1 MGELTHV
8 DALGADGA
16 YRTCRR
22 MDITCVAGEKA
33 GEISLVPPLYVRHTM
48 AALRAAPVPRA
59 SDRFAMLAEAARIY
73 LHGTVGGM
81 DAERYALT
89 VSLVSGAPLPVVRD
103 SITHVADTLRAL
115 HRTAGLAMPTG
126 AVADWNDVRTKNGS
140 AVWTRRGEVFTVL
153 TSGNT
158 PAVHGLWPE
167 ALALGYKVAVRP
179 SNREPFTAFRL
190 ISALREAGFGNDVVA
205 LLPTDHHTADSLVS
219 EADYAMVY
227 GGQDVVDKYAGS
239 PRVLP
244 QGPGR
249 CKVLVTKD
257 VDWRQKIDLIADAVS
272 HLGGTACICTTAVLV
287 EGDPAPLA
295 AALAQKLSQI
305 PSLPADDPAAV
316 LTVQPREQ
324 ADRIGQNLRTVAHGA
339 RAWLGGNGIV
349 DELPSGGA
357 VLRPAVYEVFSADA
371 PQLNVELPFPCV
383 WVGPW
388 SPEDGVAPLRRSL
401 AVTVMTEDQQL
412 IESLLNEPTVTNVYI
427 GDNPTTW
434 TRPGVPHDGYVGEF
448 LMRTKAVIQ

>member
-1 MGELTHV
+1 MGELVHV
-8 DALGADGA
+8 DALGADGT
-16 YRTCRR
+16 YHTRR
-22 MDITCVAGEKA
+22 RLDITCVAGEKV
-33 GEISLVPPLYVRHTM
+33 GEISLASPLYVRRTM
-48 AALRAAPVPRA
+48 AALRTAPVARA
-59 SDRFAMLAEAARIY
+59 SDRFTMLERAADIY
-73 LHGTVGGM
+73 LNGTVGGM
-81 DAERYALT
+81 DADQYART
-89 VSLVSGAPLPVVRD
+89 VSLVSGVPMSVVRD
-103 SITHVADTLRAL
+103 SVIGVADTLRAL
-115 HRTAGLAMPTG
+115 RRTAGLAMPVG
-126 AVADWNDVRTKNGS
+126 AVADWDDPRTKSGS
-140 AVWTRRGEVFTVL
+140 AVWTRKGEVFTVL
-153 TSGNT
+153 ASGNT

-179 SNREPFTAFRL
+179 SNREPFTAYRL

-205 LLPTDHHTADSLVS
+205 LLPTDHQTADVLVS

-257 VDWRQKIDLIADAVS
+257 VDWREKVDLIAGAVS

-295 AALAQKLSQI
+295 AALAEKLSRI
-305 PSLPADDPAAV
+305 PSLPADDPTAV
-316 LTVQPREQ
+316 LTVQQREQ
-324 ADRIGQNLRTVAHGA
+324 ADRIDQHLRTVAHGT

-349 DELPSGGA
+349 DQLPSGGV
-357 VLRPAVYEVFSADA
+357 VLRPAVHEVSSPDA
-371 PQLNVELPFPCV
+371 SQLDVELPFPCV

-388 SPEDGVAPLRRSL
+388 SPEDGITPLRRSL
-401 AVTVMTEDQQL
+401 AVTAMTEDRDL
-412 IESLLNEPTVTNVYI
+412 IGSLLREPTVTNVYL

-434 TRPGVPHDGYVGEF
+434 IRPGVPHDGYLGEF
-448 LMRTKAVIQ
+448 LMRTKAVIR